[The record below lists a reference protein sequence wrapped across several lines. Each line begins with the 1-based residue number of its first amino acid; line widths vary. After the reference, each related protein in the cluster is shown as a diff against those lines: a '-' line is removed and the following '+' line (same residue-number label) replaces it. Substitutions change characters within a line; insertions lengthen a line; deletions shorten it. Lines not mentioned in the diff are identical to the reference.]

1 MPISAFGDKGREP
14 GQAEIAAAL
23 GEALPRWHR
32 LAAFMTATYGV
43 EGALKH
49 YGKSYG
55 WMLWFRRSGKTL
67 LALYPQQDALVAQV
81 VLGPSLIE
89 PALAL
94 PLPSPVR
101 LAIEQAHP
109 YPEGRWLFLRVT
121 TDDEA
126 AAVEQLVLLKQRP
139 PRRSASS

>member
-1 MPISAFGDKGREP
+1 MAISIFADKAREP
-14 GQAEIAAAL
+14 GEDEVLLAVGAAQPL
-23 GEALPRWHR
+23 WRR
-32 LAAFMTATYGV
+32 LVAFMASTYGTAGV
-43 EGALKH
+43 PKF

-67 LALYPQQDALVAQV
+67 LALYPLKDALVANV

-94 PLPSPVR
+94 SLPAAVHE
-101 LAIEQAHP
+101 AIAEAHH
-109 YPEGRWLFLRVT
+109 YPEGRWLFLTVT

-139 PRRSASS
+139 PRASRG